1 MNRFTRMLE
10 RERAIVNF
18 IDLDEENK
26 QLASSGTLT
35 GRYRHEIDFDP
46 TEQIKKLTSEGYELA
61 KNGFNPNGQ
70 VPYFGVDDTFVISF
84 HHAHQ
89 TVDPDHLA
97 FDFKKE
103 QLEKSVKQVIHYEG
117 AANRTPVDNISYAL
131 FKRQV
136 DIDLV
141 TKKVVKDNGF
151 QPKEYTFRLIG
162 TPTLPGFY
170 PDKTVA
176 GGKKVTPDSPDQEE
190 TVTFAINNQP
200 SNKTQHVLVD
210 YVDQSNNNALIFRV
224 KLSAQANMPIEY
236 DPEPKIKDL
245 TKDGYELVNN
255 SFQPQ
260 KEVEFFGNKDGY
272 TPTFIITMKSQ
283 PVAVN
288 HDHPSDKIK
297 QSAYE
302 QEAAFVVNFVGAG
315 KADPAQQQQ
324 KITWQRTVTAI
335 KGGQSL
341 VTNGY
346 FDTPWQAEPAHY
358 QQVAVPVVHGF
369 HSRFKEVAAPEPL
382 RRDQVVKVEYFPNGH
397 LIPVDEKGQEIA
409 GAPHPQFHTSPVDPR
424 KVSERMILPDVKG
437 YLLPEDQITIKD
449 PDHDLKIT
457 YHAQAKKAPVP
468 QPSAPQPSMPEAS
481 QEEKQPSD
489 VKAVNKE
496 QDKAKSKAKAEA
508 EKLSEAVNNDK
519 EKEEAE
525 QQQRQKA
532 IEHQNAARELAQ
544 KQATMPQDAGEN
556 KLAKNLDEHGEMT
569 YDLIRSSHQVA
580 FVNFID
586 LDNEGMQLTSSG
598 PLVGEPGES
607 INDLYSTAIPL
618 RVSRKAGYEVV
629 FNTFDKKGVVQRFN
643 NNDLLTQIFTI
654 GVRKK
659 RPDDQ

>member
-10 RERAIVNF
+10 RDRAVVNF
-18 IDLDEENK
+18 IDLDEQNK
-26 QLASSGTLT
+26 QLASSGPLS
-35 GRYRHEIDFDP
+35 GRYHQEIEFDP
-46 TEQIKKLTSEGYELA
+46 TAQIKKLTAQGYELA
-61 KNGFNPNGQ
+61 KNGFNPKGQ
-70 VPYFGVDDTFVISF
+70 TPYFGVGDTFVISF
-84 HHAHQ
+84 RHAHKI
-89 TVDPDHLA
+89 VDPDHLA

-103 QLEKSVKQVIHYEG
+103 QLEKSVKQVIHYAG

-136 DIDLV
+136 EVDLV
-141 TKKVVKDNGF
+141 TKKVIKDKGF

-162 TPTLPGFY
+162 TPTLSGFY

-200 SNKTQHVLVD
+200 STKTQHVLVD
-210 YVDQSNNNALIFRV
+210 YVDLSNNNDLIFRV

-245 TKDGYELVNN
+245 ARSGYELVNN
-255 SFQPQ
+255 GFQPA

-272 TPTFIITMKSQ
+272 TPTFIITMKSE

-288 HDHPSDKIK
+288 SEHPSKKIK
-297 QSAYE
+297 KSAYE
-302 QEAAFVVNFVGAG
+302 QQAAFVVNFVGAG
-315 KADPAQQQQ
+315 RANPVQQEQI
-324 KITWQRTVTAI
+324 ITWTRTVTAI
-335 KGGQSL
+335 KGGHL
-341 VTNGY
+341 VTNGRY
-346 FDTPWQAEPAHY
+346 DTPWQAQPAQYHK
-358 QQVAVPVVHGF
+358 VAVPVVHGF
-369 HSRFKEVAAPEPL
+369 HTRLKEVEAPQPL
-382 RRDQVVKVEYFPNGH
+382 RRDQVVKVKYLPNGR
-397 LIPVDEKGQEIA
+397 LIPVDEKGQIII
-409 GAPHPQFHTSPVDPR
+409 GAPRPQFNTSPVDPR
-424 KVSERMILPDVKG
+424 KVSERMILPDIAG
-437 YLLPEDQITIKD
+437 YNLPEDKISIKD
-449 PDHDLKIT
+449 PDHDLKVV
-457 YHAQAKKAPVP
+457 YKSQAQKTPAP

-481 QEEKQPSD
+481 QEQKQPSA
-489 VKAVNKE
+489 VKA
-496 QDKAKSKAKAEA
+496 QAKSKAKKEA
-508 EKLSEAVNNDK
+508 EELSEAVNNDK
-519 EKEEAE
+519 EKEEIE

-532 IEHQNAARELAQ
+532 IEHQKAARELAQ
-544 KQATMPQDAGEN
+544 EQATMPQDAGEN
-556 KLAKNLDEHGEMT
+556 KLAKNLDKHGEMT

-618 RVSRKAGYEVV
+618 RVIRQAGYEVV

-659 RPDDQ
+659 RTNDQ